1 MAWKLPQM
9 LTTIRQPAW
18 SQACTKAT
26 QRRSDRSENWHV
38 GPQWRVYTR
47 RRRKGKVSRLEG
59 LGAKLIPSEA
69 EILLSERLLTR
80 PLRVL
85 RGCTRSIWADSSD
98 KWSKMVS
105 KLPKRTGQPGFQQA
119 RTLLT
124 LNQSIWVS
132 KINQNKVNHISRKIR
147 SKKALILLIKLLK
160 AIQRK
165 NLRMVA
171 VGKVRRK
178 KGQDQAVKPLDH
190 INRQQMVQWIQ
201 HFAPLSKSWSAP
213 ISKRSRS

>member
-1 MAWKLPQM
+1 MAWKPPQM

-26 QRRSDRSENWHV
+26 QPRSDRRENWHV

-59 LGAKLIPSEA
+59 LGVRLIPSEA
-69 EILLSERLLTR
+69 GILLSERLLMR

-85 RGCTRSIWADSSD
+85 RGCTRSIWANNSD

-105 KLPKRTGQPGFQQA
+105 KLPKRMGQRGCQQV
-119 RTLLT
+119 RTLST

-132 KINQNKVNHISRKIR
+132 KINQNKVNHISRKIH
-147 SKKALILLIKLLK
+147 SKKALILLIKLLQT
-160 AIQRK
+160 ILRK

-178 KGQDQAVKPLDH
+178 KGQDRAVKPLDH
-190 INRQQMVQWIQ
+190 ISRQQMAQ
-201 HFAPLSKSWSAP
+201 
-213 ISKRSRS
+213 